1 MSFRIF
7 EKKTNG
13 HFTEKRNAGC
23 LSMCGNHLSEPKV
36 GAYQLAYA
44 PVRSGNDLPK
54 ILISAYQFVSIFV
67 LTDKNGMYLSVLLVR
82 SYHFC
87 DTYLLLYI
95 LKNMVGAYQKDSTY
109 LPPMVRRV
117 PVMSRRGTRLPH
129 VVRRRFQMAHS
140 SLAAALSSE
149 YNEGVDHRSFD
160 SCARS
165 WANEMCK
172 RDS

>member
-1 MSFRIF
+1 MLGDVCTVPYDSSLPYLHVVQNFR
-7 EKKTNG
+7 KKTNG

-23 LSMCGNHLSEPKV
+23 LSMCGNHLSKPKV

-67 LTDKNGMYLSVLLVR
+67 LTDKNGMYLPVLLVR

-95 LKNMVGAYQKDSTY
+95 LENMVGAYQSNSTY

-117 PVMSRRGTRLPH
+117 PVMSRRGTCLPH
-129 VVRRRFQMAHS
+129 VVRRRFQMFIPCQ
-140 SLAAALSSE
+140 LTI
-149 YNEGVDHRSFD
+149 F
-160 SCARS
+160 
-165 WANEMCK
+165 
-172 RDS
+172 